1 MSTVSPAST
10 DPTDRPVTTDEP
22 DVRDRA
28 DVRRQIK
35 LIVVLALI
43 LVIEVWFKLEISN
56 PEVSHLLKGPRSAD
70 NQPVFFDGSY
80 VSWAAVA
87 VTAVALVLAALNRYP
102 RGWVGVL
109 LAVAVGVGFYGAFLM
124 WAYAD
129 NALPIAITNPLGGTL
144 LVATY
149 LVLGSLAGVVCER
162 AGVVNIAI
170 EGQFI
175 VAAFFA
181 SVTCSIAVTSLG
193 GVPLF
198 WTPVIGLVGG
208 ALAGVA
214 IAALLGFFALR
225 YHVDQVVVGV
235 VLVTFGY
242 GLTSFL
248 RGQIPGDQASKLNNP
263 HQLENVEI
271 PLLADIPYIGQ
282 PMFNQTLL
290 VYLMYLAI
298 PGIWFLLFQTRW
310 GLRVRAVGEHPK
322 AADTV
327 GINVVRIRW
336 QALLLGGVLA
346 GLGGSAFTL
355 STGAFTSQMSAGLG
369 FIALAAVIMGR
380 WHPIWAALAAIAFG
394 FLRNLRDQLSILD
407 EKVPGE
413 LISMLPYLATI
424 IAVAGLVGRVRAPA
438 ASGKHYEKGD

>member
-1 MSTVSPAST
+1 MSTLVT
-10 DPTDRPVTTDEP
+10 DPTGRPDAPAEP
-22 DVRDRA
+22 QVRDRA
-28 DVRRQIK
+28 DVRRQVK
-35 LIVVLALI
+35 LVVVLAL
-43 LVIEVWFKLEISN
+43 LVAVEIWFKLEITD
-56 PEVSHLLKGPRSAD
+56 PEVSHLLKGPRSAE

-80 VSWAAVA
+80 VSWGAVA
-87 VTAVALVLAALNRYP
+87 ITAVALLLAVLNRYP
-102 RGWVGVL
+102 RGAGGVL
-109 LAVAVGVGFYGAFLM
+109 LAVLVGASFYGSFLM

-129 NALPIAITNPLGGTL
+129 SALPIAITNPLGGTL

-149 LVLGSLAGVVCER
+149 LVLGALAGVVCER

-175 VAAFFA
+175 MAAFFA
-181 SVTCSIAVTSLG
+181 SVFCSLAVASLG
-193 GVPLF
+193 GLPLF
-198 WTPVIGLVGG
+198 WTPVVGMVGG
-208 ALAGVA
+208 ALAGVLV
-214 IAALLGFFALR
+214 AALLGFFALR
-225 YHVDQVVVGV
+225 YQVDQVVVGV

-248 RGQIPGDQASKLNNP
+248 RGQIPGDQAARLNRP
-263 HQLENVEI
+263 YQLENVEI
-271 PLLADIPYIGQ
+271 PGLADIPYIGQ
-282 PMFNQTLL
+282 AMFNQTLL

-298 PGIWFLLFQTRW
+298 PGVWFLLFQTRW
-310 GLRVRAVGEHPK
+310 GLRVRSVGEHPK

-327 GINVVRIRW
+327 GIDVIRVRW

-380 WHPIWAALAAIAFG
+380 WHPIYAALAAIAFA

-438 ASGKHYEKGD
+438 ASGQHYSKGD